1 MDTGKQDYFYV
12 DTGKEPIHTDAPF
25 RTETFSILFLKKG
38 TLSLQ
43 ADLASHTIKGPAV
56 LTISPMVTRS
66 FRCVE
71 DMPEMVILFFRNSFL
86 VETRADIF
94 FLDHF
99 NFFEHSE
106 SHIASLNEYQSKR
119 LNAIFDMISD
129 TFNKGHPHEAA
140 LMRSYT
146 YSLIHEIDVI
156 HKGINVDLIHKDDH
170 SSLFIRFRSL
180 LVKQFWRHRSVSFYS
195 SNLNVSPKYLS
206 EVIKKET
213 GKTAGAWIDNA
224 IILEAK
230 VLLQNKDLSIQ
241 QIADKLNFS
250 DQSVFGK
257 FFKNQEGISPLEY
270 RKSLGKTR

>member
-1 MDTGKQDYFYV
+1 M
-12 DTGKEPIHTDAPF
+12 
-25 RTETFSILFLKKG
+25 S
-38 TLSLQ
+38 
-43 ADLASHTIKGPAV
+43 
-56 LTISPMVTRS
+56 
-66 FRCVE
+66 
-71 DMPEMVILFFRNSFL
+71 
-86 VETRADIF
+86 
-94 FLDHF
+94 
-99 NFFEHSE
+99 
-106 SHIASLNEYQSKR
+106 
-119 LNAIFDMISD
+119 AIFDIISD
-129 TFNKGHPHEAA
+129 TFNKGHSHEAA

-146 YSLIHEIDVI
+146 YCLIHEIDVI
-156 HKGINVDLIHKDDH
+156 HKCIHADLIHKDDH
-170 SSLFIRFRSL
+170 SSLFIRFRNL